1 MSYPIQLLCQGLTQ
15 LTFREIDDLCTM
27 PKNYGFGA
35 FRTDTWFYGCAL
47 CGAHQA
53 YVYISKTLF
62 RKNNPDLRN
71 IFVQRVL
78 SVPIVIHS
86 DPPESWSSFQLFW
99 TSCQQAQGVRLS
111 EGPTAKQSLLPGLS
125 IEAEKSNI
133 NLTQQWVMLSRYSF
147 VTVLGA
153 RGDHST
159 KHAQWENWWL
169 RICGY
174 SMYVFI
180 TFLRNWLHT
189 HWISEYLLTCCPT
202 LLSMCHKMWGRSMGP
217 IWWLLDED

>member
-1 MSYPIQLLCQGLTQ
+1 MICVPCQKIMVLV
-15 LTFREIDDLCTM
+15 
-27 PKNYGFGA
+27 P
-35 FRTDTWFYGCAL
+35 TWFYGCAL

-78 SVPIVIHS
+78 SVPIVIYS

-153 RGDHST
+153 RGITPPNMHSEEIDDYAFVGIACMYSL
-159 KHAQWENWWL
+159 HFWEIGYI
-169 RICGY
+169 RIG
-174 SMYVFI
+174 
-180 TFLRNWLHT
+180 FL
-189 HWISEYLLTCCPT
+189 STC
-202 LLSMCHKMWGRSMGP
+202 
-217 IWWLLDED
+217 